1 VAGTNQATVQ
11 LLLED
16 GTPYGHTGTLD
27 FSDLSVDPATGA
39 VALRGI
45 VPNPEHSLLPGM
57 FVSVRLTYGTLKR
70 GFLVPQAA
78 LQRDATGAYVLIA
91 AADDKV
97 LMKRVSVDGL
107 HGAEWIVTEGL
118 ADGDRMILSGTQN
131 ARPGTRV
138 VPVPYQEQSQ
148 AAAGAASPAS
158 PGK

>member
-1 VAGTNQATVQ
+1 
-11 LLLED
+11 
-16 GTPYGHTGTLD
+16 
-27 FSDLSVDPATGA
+27 
-39 VALRGI
+39 
-45 VPNPEHSLLPGM
+45 
-57 FVSVRLTYGTLKR
+57 LKR

-148 AAAGAASPAS
+148 AAAAGTASSAG